1 MRPRERHVTGNTT
14 TVVAD
19 GERAGHRGNAT
30 FEGGFVDKAETKKM
44 RRIGSALALGMVAV
58 AGSLAP
64 ASDARADEAFPGR
77 AERLLSPGRS
87 VVAEDSAEALVLNP
101 ANLGHLPGPELRWTG
116 VRCPDTRR
124 VACGHA
130 FDFAAPLLWGLG
142 TGFRVDYMMPPG
154 GPRGA
159 GFPYDGIDYAWLTWG
174 LGYHLTPRL
183 SVGASLQWSYSS
195 NPYTDGLFGIT
206 AGASYRPGTHF
217 GFAAIAHD
225 FNGPSTRPLPP
236 SGYPVLDR
244 QFVLGM
250 AFRPTGT
257 RAIELDIEGKYFD
270 VLDQFRPRAV
280 LGIDVPGVG
289 RIRGDIEVSEL
300 ASDSRRGV
308 LATAGAEIYMSA
320 LSAGGG
326 ALFGSALGRDSA
338 LGEYA
343 TASIAAYQSPGVPRS
358 ERAVSIRL
366 ESTPGTRNH
375 VRLLRRLWKLAED
388 KDVAA
393 VTMVIRAEPATSYA
407 HAEELADAFR
417 VLKASGKK
425 VVCSFEDAGPKALY
439 ACASASRIVIN
450 PAGGVRYSG
459 LQTTHIYLAGLLG
472 KVGIKAEF
480 VRIGAHKSA
489 PEQLM
494 NEHAS
499 STAKAD
505 QEDLLRQHEA
515 VFARNMALYR
525 GIPESEFRAISGK
538 GPFVASEAR
547 EAKLVDGYAF
557 DDELDRV
564 TRDVVGRKISYEKY
578 AEESRAPQTFG
589 VRARIGL
596 LYIDGDIVDGR
607 SQNVPLLGNKLVG
620 SYTIAES
627 VKSLRDD
634 DNVKAVVLRIES
646 PGGSSMASD
655 VMWRELQKLAEKKP
669 LIVSMGTVAASGGY
683 YVASPAAQIF
693 ALPLTITGSIGIFYG
708 KADVSEL
715 LGKIGINVEVRK
727 TTPRADAESFYR
739 GFTDDERVELRRKV
753 QQFYDVFLDRVS
765 QGRHMTKEEVDA
777 VGQGRVWA
785 GQQALEHHLV
795 DQMGGL
801 RHALAAARDAA
812 HLPLDAPIDEHP
824 AIQTSLLDYALDVAG
839 LKPGA
844 GINVGGLPVQVKE
857 VLRGVAPLATY
868 GDGKALAR
876 MEWVPLEDTIGD
888 DE

>member
-1 MRPRERHVTGNTT
+1 LLRATSPGV
-14 TVVAD
+14 
-19 GERAGHRGNAT
+19 GELAKL
-30 FEGGFVDKAETKKM
+30 EGGCVDKAETKKM
-44 RRIGSALALGMVAV
+44 RRIGSALALGTVAV

-64 ASDARADEAFPGR
+64 ARDARADEPFPGR

-130 FDFAAPLLWGLG
+130 VDLATPLLWGLA
-142 TGFRVDYMMPPG
+142 TGLRVDYISPPG

-159 GFPYDGIDYAWLTWG
+159 GFPYNGIDYTWLTWG
-174 LGYHLTPRL
+174 VGYHLSPRL

-195 NPYTDGLFGIT
+195 NAYTDGLFGIT
-206 AGASYRPGTHF
+206 AGASYRPNTHF
-217 GFAAIAHD
+217 GFAALAHD
-225 FNGPSTRPLPP
+225 FNGPSTQRLPP

-257 RAIELDIEGKYFD
+257 RAIELDIEGKYYD
-270 VLDQFRPRAV
+270 ALEQFRPRAV

-289 RIRGDIEVSEL
+289 RIRGDVEVNDL
-300 ASDSRRGV
+300 TNDTRRGV
-308 LATAGAEIYMSA
+308 LATAGAEIYFNA
-320 LSAGGG
+320 FSAGGG
-326 ALFGSALGRDSA
+326 ALFGSALGRDTS
-338 LGEYA
+338 LGQYA
-343 TASIAAYQSPGVPRS
+343 TASIAGYRSPGVPRS

-375 VRLLRRLWKLAED
+375 VRLLRRLWKIAED
-388 KDVAA
+388 KEIAA

-417 VLKASGKK
+417 VLKANGKK

-450 PAGGVRYSG
+450 PAGGLRYSG
-459 LQTTHIYLAGLLG
+459 LKTSHLYLAGLLG
-472 KVGIKAEF
+472 KIGVKAEF

-489 PEQLM
+489 PEQFM

-499 STAKAD
+499 DTARVD

-515 VFARNMALYR
+515 VFARTMALYR
-525 GIPESEFRAISGK
+525 GIPENQFSAISGK

-547 EAKLVDGYAF
+547 EAKFVDGYAF
-557 DDELDRV
+557 DDELERV
-564 TRDVVGRKISYEKY
+564 TREVVGRKVGYEKF
-578 AEESRAPQTFG
+578 AEEARAPRTFG
-589 VRARIGL
+589 VRPHIGL
-596 LYIDGDIVDGR
+596 LYIDGDIIDGR

-627 VKSLRDD
+627 VKALRDD
-634 DNVKAVVLRIES
+634 KNVKAVVLRIES

-655 VMWRELQKLAEKKP
+655 VMWRELKKLAEKKP

-683 YVASPAAQIF
+683 YVASPARQIF

-715 LGKIGINVEVRK
+715 LGKIGVNVEVRK

-753 QQFYDVFLDRVS
+753 QQFYEVFLDRVS

-785 GQQALEHHLV
+785 GQQALDHKLV

-812 HLPLDAPIDEHP
+812 HLPSDTPIDEYP
-824 AIQTSLLDYALDVAG
+824 AIQTTLLEYALDVVG
-839 LKPGA
+839 LKAGA
-844 GINVGGLPVQVKE
+844 GMHVGGLPVQVKE
-857 VLRGVAPLATY
+857 VLRAIAPLATY
-868 GDGKALAR
+868 GEGKALAR
-876 MEWVPLEDTIGD
+876 MEWVPLEDTVGD
-888 DE
+888 DDE